1 MKIKRC
7 KENPIVRPGLFPWRN
22 VSVFNPGAIVEDG
35 KFYLY
40 ERAAG
45 SLRPFLTSIGLLV
58 SEDGVHFSHAVD
70 EPVLTA
76 SMAGYPDGSVQDARV
91 VKIDGLYYMC
101 YALQPHPMDCWPT
114 GQGVPDYYTQA
125 YPGWQE
131 CAWSMI
137 TQSGIAISEDLVHFR
152 HLCFVTPREID
163 DRDVVLFPEKV
174 GGRFALLR
182 RPICRPSVS
191 NEQDRP
197 SIWIS
202 YSEDLQT
209 WTPPKVVARPEFAWE
224 GGKIGA
230 AATPI
235 RTKHGW
241 LLLYH
246 GVDESSVYRVG
257 AMLLHADEP
266 ERVIART
273 PNFIMEPEEYYE
285 QFGLVIPNVIFPT
298 GNVVKDGILYIY
310 YGCADTAI
318 GLATVPLQELLEHL
332 LENPVSLRG
341 EPAATSVGRYR

>member
-7 KENPIVRPGLFPWRN
+7 EENPIVRPGLFPWRN
-22 VSVFNPGAIVEDG
+22 ISVFNPGAIVEDG
-35 KFYLY
+35 KFYLF

-45 SLRPFLTSIGLLV
+45 SLRPFVTSIGLLV
-58 SEDGVHFSHAVD
+58 SDDGVHFGHAVD
-70 EPVLTA
+70 EPVFTA
-76 SMAGYPDGSVQDARV
+76 AMAGYPDGSVQDARV

-101 YALQPHPMDCWPT
+101 FALQPHPMDCWPT
-114 GQGVPDYYTQA
+114 GQGVPDYYTQS

-137 TQSGIAISEDLVHFR
+137 TQSGIAVSEDLIHFR
-152 HLCFVTPREID
+152 HLGFVTPREID
-163 DRDVVLFPEKV
+163 DRDVVLFPEKIA
-174 GGRFALLR
+174 GKFALLR
-182 RPICRPSVS
+182 RPICHPNVS
-191 NEQDRP
+191 SEQDRP

-202 YSEDLQT
+202 YSQDLQS
-209 WTPPKVVARPEFAWE
+209 WTPPQIVARPAYGWE

-235 RTKHGW
+235 RTEYGW

-246 GVDESSVYRVG
+246 GVDQDSVYRVG
-257 AMLLHADEP
+257 AMLLDLLEP
-266 ERVIART
+266 ERVLART

-298 GNVVKDGILYIY
+298 GNVVKDGVLYVY

-318 GLATVPLQELLEHL
+318 GLATVPLRELLEHL
-332 LENPVSLRG
+332 LENPVSGPGSQDPTCVARG
-341 EPAATSVGRYR
+341 L